1 MRGRGKGCLT
11 LPGGGTL
18 PTPGQRGMYILEVQV
33 GCLFGHFG
41 VVYGQA
47 ADSRAA
53 AGPSRPG
60 GEGGD
65 RADGLSALPMPSYN
79 KSAAFSGDSY
89 LDMGEVGHS
98 FPRDLLVSLEPD
110 ETRREPGREG
120 GQ

>member
-1 MRGRGKGCLT
+1 MARLQTAGLQPVP
-11 LPGGGTL
+11 LA
-18 PTPGQRGMYILEVQV
+18 
-33 GCLFGHFG
+33 
-41 VVYGQA
+41 QA
-47 ADSRAA
+47 AK
-53 AGPSRPG
+53 
-60 GEGGD
+60 GGD

>member
-1 MRGRGKGCLT
+1 MARLQTAGLQPVPLAQPAKGR
-11 LPGGGTL
+11 
-18 PTPGQRGMYILEVQV
+18 
-33 GCLFGHFG
+33 
-41 VVYGQA
+41 
-47 ADSRAA
+47 
-53 AGPSRPG
+53 
-60 GEGGD
+60 GD

-110 ETRREPGREG
+110 ETPREPAREG